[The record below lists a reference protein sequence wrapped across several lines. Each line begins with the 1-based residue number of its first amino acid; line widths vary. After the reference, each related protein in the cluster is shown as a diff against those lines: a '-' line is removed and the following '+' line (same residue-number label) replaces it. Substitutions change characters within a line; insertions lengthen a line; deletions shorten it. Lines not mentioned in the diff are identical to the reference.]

1 MAYRGTHAERKAY
14 WKKKQQ
20 QRDDQ
25 DAEGFVYFMLFCLA
39 MYVAM
44 WVVAALL
51 AYAALRLVVTII
63 KFIHKQYQLYKDPQH
78 EKTN

>member
-1 MAYRGTHAERKAY
+1 MYLGTHAERHAY

-25 DAEGFVYFMLFCLA
+25 DAEDFMYVVLFFLGL
-39 MYVAM
+39 YVAM

-63 KFIHKQYQLYKDPQH
+63 KFIHKQYQLYKDPQY
-78 EKTN
+78 EETN